1 MEEQKQAILEFI
13 ALQKNW
19 RARYADLKR
28 RFVDAPREFGQ
39 VRMNHVQ
46 MISQLRELVR
56 DRALLSEPITTRGE
70 GGRVMREYALPT
82 ENMTMIRAWEWAPEC
97 VIARLSGL
105 DRQLSREEHKL
116 FWLAWGERAER
127 SSRPRVLDYVNKS
140 MPSVPLEVWYR
151 RLLDSTHDPT
161 TLEVIRD
168 EIYHDERLREDQA
181 QVLGEN
187 ARVLIRRGRR

>member
-82 ENMTMIRAWEWAPEC
+82 ENMTMIRAWEWAAEC

-105 DRQLSREEHKL
+105 DRQLSREEHEL
-116 FWLAWGERAER
+116 FWLAWGELAER